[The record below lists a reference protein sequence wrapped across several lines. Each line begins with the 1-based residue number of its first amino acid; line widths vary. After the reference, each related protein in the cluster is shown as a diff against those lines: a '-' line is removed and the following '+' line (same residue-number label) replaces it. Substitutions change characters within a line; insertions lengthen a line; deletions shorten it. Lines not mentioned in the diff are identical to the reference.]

1 MEYSYVS
8 GVEKNMAIK
17 ICQICS
23 VEFTLKHFLK
33 NLILEA
39 GKSGWEVHAIS
50 NFDNFVKDNKYNKYY
65 KCIVHDVKFKRNLNF
80 INHIINFFKILKIFK
95 KENFDIIHVHT
106 PLISIIARI
115 AAKLSGCKVIVYTV
129 HGFYFHD
136 QMTVYK
142 QFFHQLIE
150 KFLSLFTDVY
160 FFQSNEDCKNAI
172 NLKISNRKNSF
183 WISNGVM
190 SKNFEKRTVFLK
202 NKNRNS
208 MNIRKDTF
216 VVGTISRLVEE
227 KGIKE
232 LIFAFEKF
240 QARVPNSLLIIVGER
255 LVSDHNK
262 DINLFLKEKKN
273 SLSHNLLLLGYRSN
287 VSKILSML
295 DVFCLLSWRE
305 GMPRSIIEAM
315 MTGLPLIGTNI
326 RGTRELIQHN
336 KNGFLVPVKDTLKTF
351 ECLDYI
357 HKNQNIISLFGN
369 LNAQIARKKHEEKNI
384 VMYQINL
391 LKKILSEKLIIK

>member
-1 MEYSYVS
+1 
-8 GVEKNMAIK
+8 
-17 ICQICS
+17 
-23 VEFTLKHFLK
+23 
-33 NLILEA
+33 
-39 GKSGWEVHAIS
+39 
-50 NFDNFVKDNKYNKYY
+50 
-65 KCIVHDVKFKRNLNF
+65 
-80 INHIINFFKILKIFK
+80 
-95 KENFDIIHVHT
+95 
-106 PLISIIARI
+106 
-115 AAKLSGCKVIVYTV
+115 
-129 HGFYFHD
+129 
-136 QMTVYK
+136 
-142 QFFHQLIE
+142 
-150 KFLSLFTDVY
+150 
-160 FFQSNEDCKNAI
+160 
-172 NLKISNRKNSF
+172 
-183 WISNGVM
+183 
-190 SKNFEKRTVFLK
+190 
-202 NKNRNS
+202 

-232 LIFAFEKF
+232 LIVAFEKF
-240 QARVPNSLLIIVGER
+240 QTRVPNSLLIIVGER

-262 DINLFLKEKKN
+262 DINLFLKEKQN

-326 RGTRELIQHN
+326 RGTRELIEHN
-336 KNGFLVPVKDTLKTF
+336 KNGFLVPVKDTLKTL

-384 VMYQINL
+384 VFYQINL
-391 LKKILSEKLIIK
+391 LKKILSKKLIIK